1 MKYITHAASFNHSP
15 LLSNITS
22 DFSWKLQ
29 QNCNGSET
37 QFKNNTASKR
47 VHYSAAHNFTKQLP
61 IFNILS
67 TQTLR

>member
-15 LLSNITS
+15 LLNNIAS

-37 QFKNNTASKR
+37 QFKNYTASK
-47 VHYSAAHNFTKQLP
+47 HYSAAHNFTEQLP